1 MDEIKGVKGKNRK
14 HAGRKKILKEKGGKV
29 KEISEMRKKQKKKAK
44 YRDAISRKEE
54 IVKENKDIGKRQG

>member
-1 MDEIKGVKGKNRK
+1 MDEIKGGKGKNRK

-44 YRDAISRKEE
+44 YRCH
-54 IVKENKDIGKRQG
+54 Q